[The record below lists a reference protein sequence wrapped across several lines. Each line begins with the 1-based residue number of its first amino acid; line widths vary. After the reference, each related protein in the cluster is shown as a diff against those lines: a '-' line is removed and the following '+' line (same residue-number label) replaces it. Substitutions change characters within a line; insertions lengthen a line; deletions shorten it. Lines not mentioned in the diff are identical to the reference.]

1 MLGRSF
7 TRPGLIQANEVE
19 KIVLS
24 YRELGILIVILKE
37 IRWRVQNDFRKELKL
52 SRQTWKYR
60 GDNWTRYQLIRI
72 ALHVKF
78 QCQCSLKRYLEQE
91 TFSATQPI

>member
-52 SRQTWKYR
+52 SRQT
-60 GDNWTRYQLIRI
+60 
-72 ALHVKF
+72 
-78 QCQCSLKRYLEQE
+78 
-91 TFSATQPI
+91 